1 MTETIEPQ
9 TTRAPS
15 RTLRWRV
22 VDIVVASV
30 LAVASGV
37 VFWAWN
43 FGYVVPSKLLEA
55 VVPGL
60 SGLTGFGWIFAG
72 ILGGLVIRKPGAALY
87 VGLVGAVVSMVIG
100 SQWGWDTVVSGVTQG
115 LGAELVFAVFAYR
128 RFGLWV
134 AWLSGVG
141 AVLLE
146 YPHQLVVYYAGSGLA
161 YQLVYGVSLLV
172 SGSVLGGTL
181 AWAVARGLA
190 AAGALDRFA
199 AGRERRAEV

>member
-1 MTETIEPQ
+1 MQSPARNAAA
-9 TTRAPS
+9 RA
-15 RTLRWRV
+15 LRWRV

-30 LAVASGV
+30 LAVASGL

-43 FGYVVPSKLLEA
+43 FGYEVPSKLLEA

-60 SGLTGFGWIFAG
+60 SGLAGFGWIFAG

-87 VGLVGAVVSMVIG
+87 VGLVAAVVEMILG
-100 SQWGWDTVVSGVTQG
+100 AQWGWDDAVSGLTQG
-115 LGAELVFAVFAYR
+115 LGAELGFAVFAYR
-128 RFGLWV
+128 LFGLPV

-146 YPHQLVVYYAGSGLA
+146 FPHQLIVYYAGSGFA
-161 YQLVYGVSLLV
+161 YQAVYGVSLLL
-172 SGSVLGGTL
+172 SGSLLGGTL
-181 AWAVARGLA
+181 AWLVTRGLA